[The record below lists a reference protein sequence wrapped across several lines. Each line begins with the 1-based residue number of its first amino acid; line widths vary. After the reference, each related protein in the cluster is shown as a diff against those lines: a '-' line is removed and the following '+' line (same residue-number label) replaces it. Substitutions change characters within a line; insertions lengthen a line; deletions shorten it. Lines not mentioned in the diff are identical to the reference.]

1 MYQGA
6 LILEGGGFRGVYTA
20 GVLDYLMDQNIQFS
34 DVYGIS
40 AGACNALNYLSQNR
54 GRYIKVAK
62 EYCNDPRYMG
72 IKQLVK
78 TGSIFN
84 WQFSFYEIGEK
95 YVLFDYDTFYA
106 SPMHLWV
113 GATDCE
119 SGDCH
124 WFSNQNGDDMLRSS
138 IASSSMPLLSVIQQ
152 IGGRKYLD
160 GGVAD
165 SIPVQKAL
173 EDGHAKQ
180 LIVLTQNDGYVKKP
194 NKMMPMIRRKYKA
207 YPKLCQAMEHR
218 HEKYN
223 QSVCLAKELEQK
235 GQAVILCPSKP
246 MVLKRIEHDVDKLQ
260 AAYENGYE
268 DARAASEKIR
278 RLFEQLGKIDFI
290 VGQLVVVQS
299 GKIYYA
305 FYQRGKPLAL
315 FYDYIRALCAFF
327 RRETVF
333 NQFRKAAYAC
343 QRGIH
348 FVRHVCDKVVFRAFG
363 ALCFGYVRYQKHVCV
378 LRRIETQSIVA
389 PVERAVKQ
397 SVFAA

>member
-1 MYQGA
+1 MGKEVRGLYQGA

-160 GGVAD
+160 GGLP
-165 SIPVQKAL
+165 IPFQCRKRWRM
-173 EDGHAKQ
+173 GM
-180 LIVLTQNDGYVKKP
+180 QN
-194 NKMMPMIRRKYKA
+194 
-207 YPKLCQAMEHR
+207 
-218 HEKYN
+218 
-223 QSVCLAKELEQK
+223 S
-235 GQAVILCPSKP
+235 
-246 MVLKRIEHDVDKLQ
+246 
-260 AAYENGYE
+260 
-268 DARAASEKIR
+268 
-278 RLFEQLGKIDFI
+278 
-290 VGQLVVVQS
+290 
-299 GKIYYA
+299 
-305 FYQRGKPLAL
+305 
-315 FYDYIRALCAFF
+315 
-327 RRETVF
+327 
-333 NQFRKAAYAC
+333 
-343 QRGIH
+343 
-348 FVRHVCDKVVFRAFG
+348 
-363 ALCFGYVRYQKHVCV
+363 
-378 LRRIETQSIVA
+378 
-389 PVERAVKQ
+389 
-397 SVFAA
+397 